1 MSQPPQAFSH
11 NIRGC
16 TKTRRSPL
24 YFLASPKKHFPVFRA
39 FLFQKLNYHENQWIA
54 GSKVANLGVPGYLCT
69 MFIRKKPNKSG
80 TVSVQVVQKTK
91 TRKQRVVKS
100 FGSAR
105 PDDAAA
111 MEKLMQAASSFLQEM
126 AGPALPHMYEE
137 EDVIDGFINSLNNAQ
152 VQVAGPEL
160 VFGTLY
166 DRIGYGAIQSS
177 MFRNIVICRLFNP
190 GSKLKTVDYLERY
203 LHVTYSV
210 DQVYRFLDNLCYRK
224 EDGEKA
230 SDGSKDDTGKDD
242 DLSNSATPAKP
253 KPDEFKTRVEDI
265 AYSYTRK
272 MVGDN
277 ISVCFYDMTTLY
289 FEAAEEDDLRRC
301 GFSKDGKHSCPQIFL
316 GLLVASGGNPIGYEI
331 YEGNISEGHTMI
343 PLIRRLAS
351 RFGFDKP
358 IVVADAG
365 LLSKANINEL
375 TKDGYQYILG
385 ARPKSESD
393 KVKEQILSLD
403 MKYGD
408 VVEIKKDGDMRLVLS
423 CTEKRARKDAH
434 NRQRGLARLQKRVAS
449 GRLTK
454 QNINNRGYNKYL
466 KMEGEVTISINMD
479 KYEADA
485 AWDGIKGYVT
495 NTTLTAKEVIA
506 NYSNLWFIERAF
518 RMNKFDLAVRPIYHR
533 LRNRIEGHICVCFTA
548 YTIMLELE
556 RILKGARSEI
566 TIYRAQELVK
576 NMYAITYTLPRSKQ
590 TKRVYLGMDEE
601 QSELCRL
608 VVPGWGK

>member
-1 MSQPPQAFSH
+1 
-11 NIRGC
+11 
-16 TKTRRSPL
+16 
-24 YFLASPKKHFPVFRA
+24 
-39 FLFQKLNYHENQWIA
+39 
-54 GSKVANLGVPGYLCT
+54 
-69 MFIRKKPNKSG
+69 MFIRKKLNKSG
-80 TVSVQVVQKTK
+80 TVSVFVLSTTK
-91 TRKQRVVKS
+91 SRKQRLVKS
-100 FGSAR
+100 FGSAH
-105 PDDAAA
+105 PNDTAA
-111 MEKLMQAASSFLQEM
+111 MEKLMQQASSFIQEM
-126 AGPALPHMYEE
+126 EGPSLPHIYEE
-137 EDVIDGFINSLNNAQ
+137 EDVIDGFVSSLNNAQ

-166 DRIGYGAIQSS
+166 DRIGYGAIRNR

-190 GSKLKTVDYLERY
+190 GSKLKTVDYMERY

-210 DQVYRFLDNLCYRK
+210 DQIYRFLDNLCYRK
-224 EDGEKA
+224 EEEEKGNDGRKSETA
-230 SDGSKDDTGKDD
+230 GEGSEPTSTSSAKSKQDD
-242 DLSNSATPAKP
+242 
-253 KPDEFKTRVEDI
+253 FKTRVEDI
-265 AYSYTRK
+265 AYSYTK
-272 MVGDN
+272 NMAGDG

-289 FEAAEEDDLRRC
+289 FEAAEEDDLRKC

-343 PLIRRLAS
+343 PLIRKLAS

-365 LLSKANINEL
+365 LLSKANIEEL
-375 TKDGYQYILG
+375 TKDGYQYIIG

-408 VVEIKKDGDMRLVLS
+408 IVEIEKDGGVRIVLS
-423 CTEKRARKDAH
+423 CTERRAKKDAH
-434 NRQRGLARLQKRVAS
+434 NRQRGLARLQKKMAS

-466 KMEGEVTISINMD
+466 KMEGEVTISINME

-495 NTTLTAKEVIA
+495 NTTLEKDEVIA

-518 RMNKFDLAVRPIYHR
+518 RMNKFDLAVRPIFHR
-533 LRNRIEGHICVCFTA
+533 LRNRIEGHICICFTA

-556 RILKGARSEI
+556 RMLKAAKSEI

-576 NMYAITYTLPRSKQ
+576 NMYAITYTLPKSKQ
-590 TKRVYLGMDEE
+590 AKRVYLGMDEE

-608 VVPGWGK
+608 VVPGWQQDT

>member
-1 MSQPPQAFSH
+1 
-11 NIRGC
+11 
-16 TKTRRSPL
+16 
-24 YFLASPKKHFPVFRA
+24 
-39 FLFQKLNYHENQWIA
+39 
-54 GSKVANLGVPGYLCT
+54 
-69 MFIRKKPNKSG
+69 MFIRKKPNMSG

-91 TRKQRVVKS
+91 SRKQRVLKS
-100 FGSAR
+100 LGSAY
-105 PDDAAA
+105 PHDTSA
-111 MEKLMQAASSFLQEM
+111 MEKLMQQASSFIQEM
-126 AGPALPHMYEE
+126 EGPSLPHIYEE
-137 EDVIDGFINSLNNAQ
+137 EEVIDGFVSSLSNAQ

-166 DRIGYGAIQSS
+166 DRIGYGAIRNR

-190 GSKLKTVDYLERY
+190 GSKLKTVDYMERY

-210 DQVYRFLDNLCYRK
+210 DQIYRFLDNLCYRK
-224 EDGEKA
+224 EAEEKSNDVRKPETAEGEGE
-230 SDGSKDDTGKDD
+230 STPTS
-242 DLSNSATPAKP
+242 PAKP
-253 KPDEFKTRVEDI
+253 KSADFKTRVEDI
-265 AYSYTRK
+265 AYSYTKK
-272 MVGDN
+272 MVGDG

-289 FEAAEEDDLRRC
+289 FEAAEEDDLRKC

-343 PLIRRLAS
+343 PLIRKLAS

-365 LLSKANINEL
+365 LLSKGNIEEL
-375 TKDGYQYILG
+375 TKDGYQYIIG

-408 VVEIKKDGDMRLVLS
+408 IVEIEKDGGVRIVLS
-423 CTEKRARKDAH
+423 CTERRAKKDAH
-434 NRQRGLARLQKRVAS
+434 NRQRGLARLQKKMAS

-466 KMEGEVTISINMD
+466 KMEGEVTISINME

-495 NTTLTAKEVIA
+495 NTTLEKDEVIA

-518 RMNKFDLAVRPIYHR
+518 RMNKFDLAVRPIFHR
-533 LRNRIEGHICVCFTA
+533 LRNRIEGHICICFTA

-556 RILKGARSEI
+556 RMLKAAKSEI

-576 NMYAITYTLPRSKQ
+576 NMYAITYTLPKSKQ

-601 QSELCRL
+601 QSELYRL
-608 VVPGWGK
+608 VVPGWQQDT

>member
-1 MSQPPQAFSH
+1 
-11 NIRGC
+11 
-16 TKTRRSPL
+16 
-24 YFLASPKKHFPVFRA
+24 
-39 FLFQKLNYHENQWIA
+39 
-54 GSKVANLGVPGYLCT
+54 
-69 MFIRKKPNKSG
+69 MFIRKKLNKSG
-80 TVSVQVVQKTK
+80 TVSVFVLSTTK
-91 TRKQRVVKS
+91 SRKQRLVKS
-100 FGSAR
+100 FGSAH
-105 PDDAAA
+105 PNDTAA
-111 MEKLMQAASSFLQEM
+111 MEKLMQQASSFIQQME
-126 AGPALPHMYEE
+126 GPSLPHIYEE
-137 EDVIDGFINSLNNAQ
+137 EDVIDGFVSSLNNAQ

-166 DRIGYGAIQSS
+166 DRIGYGAIRNR
-177 MFRNIVICRLFNP
+177 MFRDIVICRLFNP
-190 GSKLKTVDYLERY
+190 GSKLKTVDYMERY

-210 DQVYRFLDNLCYRK
+210 DQIYRFLDNLCYRK
-224 EDGEKA
+224 EEEEKGNDGRKSETA
-230 SDGSKDDTGKDD
+230 GEGSEPTSTSSAKSKQDD
-242 DLSNSATPAKP
+242 
-253 KPDEFKTRVEDI
+253 FKTRVEDI
-265 AYSYTRK
+265 AYSYTKK
-272 MVGDN
+272 MVGDG

-289 FEAAEEDDLRRC
+289 FEAAEEDDLRKC

-343 PLIRRLAS
+343 PLIRKLAS

-365 LLSKANINEL
+365 LLSKANIEEL
-375 TKDGYQYILG
+375 TKDGYQYIIG

-408 VVEIKKDGDMRLVLS
+408 VVEIEKDGGVRIVLS
-423 CTEKRARKDAH
+423 CTERRAKKDAH
-434 NRQRGLARLQKRVAS
+434 NRQRGLARLQKKMAS

-466 KMEGEVTISINMD
+466 KMEGEVTISINME

-495 NTTLTAKEVIA
+495 NTTLEKDEVIT

-518 RMNKFDLAVRPIYHR
+518 RMNKFDLAVRPIFHR
-533 LRNRIEGHICVCFTA
+533 LRNRIEGHICICFTA

-556 RILKGARSEI
+556 RILKAAKSEI

-576 NMYAITYTLPRSKQ
+576 NMYAITYTLPKSKQ

-608 VVPGWGK
+608 VVPGWQQDT

>member
-1 MSQPPQAFSH
+1 
-11 NIRGC
+11 
-16 TKTRRSPL
+16 
-24 YFLASPKKHFPVFRA
+24 
-39 FLFQKLNYHENQWIA
+39 
-54 GSKVANLGVPGYLCT
+54 
-69 MFIRKKPNKSG
+69 MFIRKKRNKSG
-80 TVSVQVVQKTK
+80 TISVFVLSTTK
-91 TRKQRVVKS
+91 SRKQRLVKS
-100 FGSAR
+100 FGSAH
-105 PDDAAA
+105 PNDTAAL
-111 MEKLMQAASSFLQEM
+111 EKLLQQASSFIQEVE
-126 AGPALPHMYEE
+126 GPSLPHIYEE
-137 EDVIDGFINSLNNAQ
+137 EDVIDGFVSSLNNTQ

-166 DRIGYGAIQSS
+166 DRIGYGAIRNR
-177 MFRNIVICRLFNP
+177 MFRNTVICRLFNP
-190 GSKLKTVDYLERY
+190 GSKLKTVDYMERY

-210 DQVYRFLDNLCYRK
+210 DQIYHFLDNLCHRK
-224 EDGEKA
+224 EEEEKDCDGRKPEIA
-230 SDGSKDDTGKDD
+230 AGESEST
-242 DLSNSATPAKP
+242 SPAKP
-253 KPDEFKTRVEDI
+253 RPADFKTLVEDI
-265 AYSYTRK
+265 AYSYTKK
-272 MVGDN
+272 MVGDG

-289 FEAAEEDDLRRC
+289 FEAAEEDDLRKC

-343 PLIRRLAS
+343 PLIRKLAS

-365 LLSKANINEL
+365 LLSKANIEEL
-375 TKDGYQYILG
+375 TKDGYQYIIG

-393 KVKEQILSLD
+393 KVKEQILSLG

-408 VVEIKKDGDMRLVLS
+408 VVEIEKDSGVRLVLS

-434 NRQRGLARLQKRVAS
+434 NRQRGLARLQKKMAG

-466 KMEGEVTISINMD
+466 KMEGEVTISINME

-485 AWDGIKGYVT
+485 AWDGIKGYLT
-495 NTTLTAKEVIA
+495 NTTLEKGEVIA
-506 NYSNLWFIERAF
+506 NYSNLRFIERAF
-518 RMNKFDLAVRPIYHR
+518 RMNKFDLAVRPIFHR
-533 LRNRIEGHICVCFTA
+533 LRNRIEGHICICFTA

-556 RILKGARSEI
+556 RMLKAAKSEI

-576 NMYAITYTLPRSKQ
+576 NMYAITYTLPKSKQ
-590 TKRVYLGMDEE
+590 AKRVYLGMDEE

-608 VVPGWGK
+608 VVPGWQQDT

>member
-1 MSQPPQAFSH
+1 
-11 NIRGC
+11 
-16 TKTRRSPL
+16 
-24 YFLASPKKHFPVFRA
+24 
-39 FLFQKLNYHENQWIA
+39 
-54 GSKVANLGVPGYLCT
+54 
-69 MFIRKKPNKSG
+69 MFIRKKLNKSG
-80 TVSVQVVQKTK
+80 TVSVFVLSTTK
-91 TRKQRVVKS
+91 SRKQRLVKS
-100 FGSAR
+100 FGSAH
-105 PDDAAA
+105 PNDTASL
-111 MEKLMQAASSFLQEM
+111 EKLMLQASSFIQEM
-126 AGPALPHMYEE
+126 EGPSLPHIYEE
-137 EDVIDGFINSLNNAQ
+137 EDVIDGFVSSLNNAQ

-166 DRIGYGAIQSS
+166 DRIGYGAIRNR

-190 GSKLKTVDYLERY
+190 GSKLKTVDYMERY

-210 DQVYRFLDNLCYRK
+210 DQIYRFLDNLCYRK
-224 EDGEKA
+224 EEEEKGNDGRKSETA
-230 SDGSKDDTGKDD
+230 GEGSEPTSTSTAKSKQDD
-242 DLSNSATPAKP
+242 
-253 KPDEFKTRVEDI
+253 FKTRVEDI
-265 AYSYTRK
+265 AYSYTKK
-272 MVGDN
+272 MVGDG

-289 FEAAEEDDLRRC
+289 FEAAEEDDLRKC

-343 PLIRRLAS
+343 PLIRKLAS

-365 LLSKANINEL
+365 LLSKANIEEL
-375 TKDGYQYILG
+375 TKDGYQYIIG

-408 VVEIKKDGDMRLVLS
+408 IVEIEKDGGVRIVLS
-423 CTEKRARKDAH
+423 CTERRAKKDAH
-434 NRQRGLARLQKRVAS
+434 NRQRGLARLQKKMAS

-466 KMEGEVTISINMD
+466 KMEGEVTISINME

-495 NTTLTAKEVIA
+495 NTTLEKDEVIA

-518 RMNKFDLAVRPIYHR
+518 RMNKFDLAVRPIFHR
-533 LRNRIEGHICVCFTA
+533 LRNRIEGHICICFTA

-556 RILKGARSEI
+556 RILKAAKSEI

-576 NMYAITYTLPRSKQ
+576 NMYAITYTLPKSKQ

-608 VVPGWGK
+608 VVPGWQQDT

>member
-1 MSQPPQAFSH
+1 
-11 NIRGC
+11 
-16 TKTRRSPL
+16 
-24 YFLASPKKHFPVFRA
+24 
-39 FLFQKLNYHENQWIA
+39 
-54 GSKVANLGVPGYLCT
+54 

-80 TVSVQVVQKTK
+80 TVSVQVVQKIK
-91 TRKQRVVKS
+91 SRKQRVLKS
-100 FGSAR
+100 LGSAH
-105 PDDAAA
+105 PNDTASL
-111 MEKLMQAASSFLQEM
+111 EKLMQQASSFIQEM
-126 AGPALPHMYEE
+126 EGPSLPHIYEE
-137 EDVIDGFINSLNNAQ
+137 EDVIDGFVSSLNNAQ

-166 DRIGYGAIQSS
+166 DRIGYGAIRNR

-190 GSKLKTVDYLERY
+190 GSKLKTVDYMERY

-210 DQVYRFLDNLCYRK
+210 DQIYRFLDNLCYRK
-224 EDGEKA
+224 EEEEKGNDGRKSETA
-230 SDGSKDDTGKDD
+230 GEGSEPTSTSSAKSKQDD
-242 DLSNSATPAKP
+242 
-253 KPDEFKTRVEDI
+253 FKTRVEDI
-265 AYSYTRK
+265 AYSYTKK
-272 MVGDN
+272 MVGDG

-289 FEAAEEDDLRRC
+289 FEAAEEDDLRKC

-343 PLIRRLAS
+343 PLIRKLAS

-365 LLSKANINEL
+365 LLSKANIEEL
-375 TKDGYQYILG
+375 TKDGYQYIIG

-408 VVEIKKDGDMRLVLS
+408 IVEIEKDGGVRIVLS
-423 CTEKRARKDAH
+423 CTERRAQKDAH
-434 NRQRGLARLQKRVAS
+434 NRQRGLARLQKKMAS

-466 KMEGEVTISINMD
+466 KMEGEVTISINME

-495 NTTLTAKEVIA
+495 NTTLEKDEVIT

-518 RMNKFDLAVRPIYHR
+518 RMNKFDLAVRPIFHR
-533 LRNRIEGHICVCFTA
+533 LRNRIEGHICICFTA

-556 RILKGARSEI
+556 RMLKAAKSEI

-576 NMYAITYTLPRSKQ
+576 NMYAITYTLPKSKQ

-608 VVPGWGK
+608 VVPGWQQDT

>member
-1 MSQPPQAFSH
+1 
-11 NIRGC
+11 
-16 TKTRRSPL
+16 
-24 YFLASPKKHFPVFRA
+24 
-39 FLFQKLNYHENQWIA
+39 
-54 GSKVANLGVPGYLCT
+54 
-69 MFIRKKPNKSG
+69 MFIRKKRNKSG
-80 TVSVQVVQKTK
+80 TISVFVLSTTK
-91 TRKQRVVKS
+91 SRKQRLVKS
-100 FGSAR
+100 FGSAH
-105 PDDAAA
+105 PNDTAAL
-111 MEKLMQAASSFLQEM
+111 EKLLQQASSFIQEM
-126 AGPALPHMYEE
+126 EGPSLPHIYED
-137 EDVIDGFINSLNNAQ
+137 EDVIDGFVSSLNNTQ

-166 DRIGYGAIQSS
+166 DRIGYGAIRNR
-177 MFRNIVICRLFNP
+177 MFRNTVICRLFNP
-190 GSKLKTVDYLERY
+190 GSKLKTVDYMERY

-210 DQVYRFLDNLCYRK
+210 DQIYRFLDNLCHRK
-224 EDGEKA
+224 EEEEKD
-230 SDGSKDDTGKDD
+230 SDGRKPEIAAGESEST
-242 DLSNSATPAKP
+242 SPAKP
-253 KPDEFKTRVEDI
+253 RPTDFKTLVEDI
-265 AYSYTRK
+265 AYSYTKK
-272 MVGDN
+272 MVGDG

-289 FEAAEEDDLRRC
+289 FEAAEEDDLRKC

-343 PLIRRLAS
+343 PLIRKLAS

-365 LLSKANINEL
+365 LLSKANIEEL

-385 ARPKSESD
+385 ARPKSESE
-393 KVKEQILSLD
+393 KVKERILSLG

-408 VVEIKKDGDMRLVLS
+408 VVEIEKGGGVRLVLS

-434 NRQRGLARLQKRVAS
+434 NRQRGLARLQKKMAS

-466 KMEGEVTISINMD
+466 KMEGEVTISINMER
-479 KYEADA
+479 YEADA
-485 AWDGIKGYVT
+485 AWDGIKGYLT
-495 NTTLTAKEVIA
+495 NTTLEKGEVIA

-533 LRNRIEGHICVCFTA
+533 LRNRIEGHICICFTA

-556 RILKGARSEI
+556 RILKAAKSEI

-576 NMYAITYTLPRSKQ
+576 NMYAITYTLPKSKQ

-608 VVPGWGK
+608 VVPGWQQDT

>member
-1 MSQPPQAFSH
+1 
-11 NIRGC
+11 
-16 TKTRRSPL
+16 
-24 YFLASPKKHFPVFRA
+24 
-39 FLFQKLNYHENQWIA
+39 
-54 GSKVANLGVPGYLCT
+54 

-91 TRKQRVVKS
+91 SRKQRVLKS
-100 FGSAR
+100 LGSAH
-105 PDDAAA
+105 PNDTAAL
-111 MEKLMQAASSFLQEM
+111 EKLMQQASSFIQEM
-126 AGPALPHMYEE
+126 EGPSLPHIFED
-137 EDVIDGFINSLNNAQ
+137 EDVIDGFVSSLNNAQ

-166 DRIGYGAIQSS
+166 ERIGYGAIRNSI
-177 MFRNIVICRLFNP
+177 FRNIVICRLFNP
-190 GSKLKTVDYLERY
+190 GSKLKTVDYMERY

-210 DQVYRFLDNLCYRK
+210 DQIYRFLDNLCYRK
-224 EDGEKA
+224 EEEEKSNDDRKPETAAGE
-230 SDGSKDDTGKDD
+230 SEST
-242 DLSNSATPAKP
+242 SPSKP
-253 KPDEFKTRVEDI
+253 KPDDFKTRVEDI
-265 AYSYTRK
+265 AYSYTK
-272 MVGDN
+272 KTVGGN

-289 FEAAEEDDLRRC
+289 FEAAEEDDLRKC
-301 GFSKDGKHSCPQIFL
+301 GFSKDGKHSCPQIYL

-343 PLIRRLAS
+343 PLVRKLAS
-351 RFGFDKP
+351 RFGFDNP

-365 LLSKANINEL
+365 LLSKANIEEL
-375 TKDGYQYILG
+375 TKDGYQYIIG

-393 KVKEQILSLD
+393 KVKEQILSLS

-408 VVEIKKDGDMRLVLS
+408 VVEIEKDGGVRLVLS

-434 NRQRGLARLQKRVAS
+434 NRQRGLARLQKKMAG

-466 KMEGEVTISINMD
+466 KMEGEVTISINME

-495 NTTLTAKEVIA
+495 NTTLAKDEVIA

-518 RMNKFDLAVRPIYHR
+518 RMNKFDLAVRPIFHR
-533 LRNRIEGHICVCFTA
+533 LRNRIEGHICICFTA

-556 RILKGARSEI
+556 RILKDAESEI

-576 NMYAITYTLPRSKQ
+576 NMYAITYILPKSKQ

-608 VVPGWGK
+608 VVPGWRK

>member
-1 MSQPPQAFSH
+1 
-11 NIRGC
+11 
-16 TKTRRSPL
+16 
-24 YFLASPKKHFPVFRA
+24 
-39 FLFQKLNYHENQWIA
+39 
-54 GSKVANLGVPGYLCT
+54 
-69 MFIRKKPNKSG
+69 MFIRKKLNKSG
-80 TVSVQVVQKTK
+80 TVSVFVLSTTK
-91 TRKQRVVKS
+91 SRKQRLVKS
-100 FGSAR
+100 FGSAH
-105 PDDAAA
+105 PCDTAA
-111 MEKLMQAASSFLQEM
+111 MEKLLQQASSFIQEM
-126 AGPALPHMYEE
+126 EGPSLPHIYEE
-137 EDVIDGFINSLNNAQ
+137 EDVIDGFVSSLNNAQ

-166 DRIGYGAIQSS
+166 DRIGYGAIRNR

-190 GSKLKTVDYLERY
+190 GSKLKTVDYMERY

-210 DQVYRFLDNLCYRK
+210 DQIYRFLDNLCYRK
-224 EDGEKA
+224 EEEEKGNDGRKSETA
-230 SDGSKDDTGKDD
+230 GEGSEPTSTSSAKSKQDD
-242 DLSNSATPAKP
+242 
-253 KPDEFKTRVEDI
+253 FKTRVEDI
-265 AYSYTRK
+265 AYSYTK
-272 MVGDN
+272 NMAGDG

-289 FEAAEEDDLRRC
+289 FEAAEEDDLRKC

-343 PLIRRLAS
+343 PLIRKLAS

-365 LLSKANINEL
+365 LLSKANIEEL

-385 ARPKSESD
+385 ARPKSESE
-393 KVKEQILSLD
+393 KVKERILSLG

-408 VVEIKKDGDMRLVLS
+408 VVEIEKGGGVRLVLS

-434 NRQRGLARLQKRVAS
+434 NRQRGLARLQKKMAS

-466 KMEGEVTISINMD
+466 KMEGEVTISINMER
-479 KYEADA
+479 YEADA

-495 NTTLTAKEVIA
+495 NTTLEKGEVIA
-506 NYSNLWFIERAF
+506 SYSNLWFIERAF
-518 RMNKFDLAVRPIYHR
+518 RMNKFDLAVRPIFHR
-533 LRNRIEGHICVCFTA
+533 LRNRIEGHICICFTA

-556 RILKGARSEI
+556 RMLKAAKSEI

-576 NMYAITYTLPRSKQ
+576 NMYAITYTLPKSKQ

-601 QSELCRL
+601 QSELYRL
-608 VVPGWGK
+608 VVPGWQQDT

>member
-1 MSQPPQAFSH
+1 
-11 NIRGC
+11 
-16 TKTRRSPL
+16 
-24 YFLASPKKHFPVFRA
+24 
-39 FLFQKLNYHENQWIA
+39 
-54 GSKVANLGVPGYLCT
+54 

-91 TRKQRVVKS
+91 SRNQRVLKS
-100 FGSAR
+100 LGSAH
-105 PDDAAA
+105 PNDTAAL
-111 MEKLMQAASSFLQEM
+111 ERLMQQASSFIQEM
-126 AGPALPHMYEE
+126 EGPSLPHIYEE
-137 EDVIDGFINSLNNAQ
+137 EDVIDGFVSSLNNAQ

-166 DRIGYGAIQSS
+166 DRIGYGAIRNR
-177 MFRNIVICRLFNP
+177 MFRNIVICRLYNP
-190 GSKLKTVDYLERY
+190 GSKLKTVDYMERY
-203 LHVTYSV
+203 LHVTYRV
-210 DQVYRFLDNLCYRK
+210 DQIYRFLDNLCYRK
-224 EDGEKA
+224 EEEEKSNDERKPETAAGE
-230 SDGSKDDTGKDD
+230 SEPTST
-242 DLSNSATPAKP
+242 SPAKP
-253 KPDEFKTRVEDI
+253 KSADFKTRVEDI

-272 MVGDN
+272 MVGDG

-343 PLIRRLAS
+343 PLIRKLAS

-365 LLSKANINEL
+365 LLSKANIEEL
-375 TKDGYQYILG
+375 TKDGYQYIIG

-393 KVKEQILSLD
+393 KVKEQILSLS

-408 VVEIKKDGDMRLVLS
+408 VVEIEKDGGVRLVLS
-423 CTEKRARKDAH
+423 CTEKRAKKDAY
-434 NRQRGLARLQKRVAS
+434 NRQRGLARLQKKMAG

-466 KMEGEVTISINMD
+466 RMEGEVTISINME

-495 NTTLTAKEVIA
+495 NTTLARDEVIA
-506 NYSNLWFIERAF
+506 SYSNLWFIERAF
-518 RMNKFDLAVRPIYHR
+518 RMNKFDLAVRPIFHR
-533 LRNRIEGHICVCFTA
+533 LRNRIEGHICICFTA

-556 RILKGARSEI
+556 RILKAAKSEI

-576 NMYAITYTLPRSKQ
+576 NMYAITYTLPKSRQ

-608 VVPGWGK
+608 VVPGWRK

>member
-1 MSQPPQAFSH
+1 
-11 NIRGC
+11 
-16 TKTRRSPL
+16 
-24 YFLASPKKHFPVFRA
+24 
-39 FLFQKLNYHENQWIA
+39 
-54 GSKVANLGVPGYLCT
+54 
-69 MFIRKKPNKSG
+69 MFIRKKLNKSG
-80 TVSVQVVQKTK
+80 TVSVFVLSTTK
-91 TRKQRVVKS
+91 SRKQRLVKS
-100 FGSAR
+100 FGSVH
-105 PDDAAA
+105 PCDTAA
-111 MEKLMQAASSFLQEM
+111 MEKQLQQASSFIQEM
-126 AGPALPHMYEE
+126 EGPSLPHIYEE
-137 EDVIDGFINSLNNAQ
+137 EDVIDGFVSSLNNAQ

-166 DRIGYGAIQSS
+166 DRIGYGAIRNR

-190 GSKLKTVDYLERY
+190 GSKLKTVDYMERY

-210 DQVYRFLDNLCYRK
+210 DQIYRFLDNLCYRK
-224 EDGEKA
+224 EEEEKGNDGRKSETA
-230 SDGSKDDTGKDD
+230 GEGSEPTSTSSAKSKQDD
-242 DLSNSATPAKP
+242 
-253 KPDEFKTRVEDI
+253 FKTRVEDI
-265 AYSYTRK
+265 AYSYTK
-272 MVGDN
+272 NMAGDG

-289 FEAAEEDDLRRC
+289 FEAAEEDDLRKC

-343 PLIRRLAS
+343 PLIRKLAS

-365 LLSKANINEL
+365 LLSKANIEEL
-375 TKDGYQYILG
+375 TKDGYQYIIG

-393 KVKEQILSLD
+393 KVKEQILSLG

-408 VVEIKKDGDMRLVLS
+408 VVEIEKDSGVRLVLS

-434 NRQRGLARLQKRVAS
+434 NRQRGLARLQKKMAG

-466 KMEGEVTISINMD
+466 KMEGEVTISINME

-495 NTTLTAKEVIA
+495 NTTLANDEVIA

-518 RMNKFDLAVRPIYHR
+518 WMNKFDLAVRPIFHR
-533 LRNRIEGHICVCFTA
+533 LRNRIEGHICICFTA

-556 RILKGARSEI
+556 RILKAAKSEI

-576 NMYAITYTLPRSKQ
+576 NMYAITYTLPKSKQ

-608 VVPGWGK
+608 VVPGWQQDT

>member
-1 MSQPPQAFSH
+1 
-11 NIRGC
+11 
-16 TKTRRSPL
+16 
-24 YFLASPKKHFPVFRA
+24 
-39 FLFQKLNYHENQWIA
+39 
-54 GSKVANLGVPGYLCT
+54 
-69 MFIRKKPNKSG
+69 MFIRKKLNKSG
-80 TVSVQVVQKTK
+80 TVSVFVLSTTK
-91 TRKQRVVKS
+91 SRKQRLVKS
-100 FGSAR
+100 FGSAH
-105 PDDAAA
+105 PNDTASL
-111 MEKLMQAASSFLQEM
+111 EKLMQQASSFIQEM
-126 AGPALPHMYEE
+126 EGPSLPHIYEE
-137 EDVIDGFINSLNNAQ
+137 EDVIDGFVSSLNNAQ

-166 DRIGYGAIQSS
+166 DRIGYGAIRNR

-190 GSKLKTVDYLERY
+190 GSKLKTVDYMERY

-210 DQVYRFLDNLCYRK
+210 DQIYRFLDNLCYRK
-224 EDGEKA
+224 EAEEKSNDVRKPETAEGEGE
-230 SDGSKDDTGKDD
+230 STST
-242 DLSNSATPAKP
+242 SPAKP
-253 KPDEFKTRVEDI
+253 KSADFKTRVEDI
-265 AYSYTRK
+265 AYSYTKK
-272 MVGDN
+272 MVGDG

-289 FEAAEEDDLRRC
+289 FEAAEEDDLRKC

-343 PLIRRLAS
+343 PLIRKLAS

-365 LLSKANINEL
+365 LLSKANIEEL
-375 TKDGYQYILG
+375 TKDGYQYIIG

-408 VVEIKKDGDMRLVLS
+408 VMEIEKDGGVRIVLS
-423 CTEKRARKDAH
+423 CTERRAKKDAH
-434 NRQRGLARLQKRVAS
+434 NRQRGLARLQKKMAS

-495 NTTLTAKEVIA
+495 NTTLEKDEVIA

-518 RMNKFDLAVRPIYHR
+518 RMNKFDLAVRPIFHR
-533 LRNRIEGHICVCFTA
+533 LRNRIEGHICICFTA

-556 RILKGARSEI
+556 RILKAAKSEI

-576 NMYAITYTLPRSKQ
+576 NMYAITYTLPKSKQ

-608 VVPGWGK
+608 VVPGWQQDT

>member
-1 MSQPPQAFSH
+1 
-11 NIRGC
+11 
-16 TKTRRSPL
+16 
-24 YFLASPKKHFPVFRA
+24 
-39 FLFQKLNYHENQWIA
+39 
-54 GSKVANLGVPGYLCT
+54 
-69 MFIRKKPNKSG
+69 MFIRKKLNKSG
-80 TVSVQVVQKTK
+80 TVSVFVLSTTK
-91 TRKQRVVKS
+91 SRKQRLVKS
-100 FGSAR
+100 FGSAH
-105 PDDAAA
+105 PNDTASL
-111 MEKLMQAASSFLQEM
+111 EKLMQQASSFIQEM
-126 AGPALPHMYEE
+126 EGPSLPHIYEE
-137 EDVIDGFINSLNNAQ
+137 EDVIDGFVSSLSNAQ

-166 DRIGYGAIQSS
+166 DRIGYGAIRNR

-190 GSKLKTVDYLERY
+190 GSKLKTVDYMERY

-210 DQVYRFLDNLCYRK
+210 DQIYRFLDNLCYRK
-224 EDGEKA
+224 EEEEKGNDGRKSETA
-230 SDGSKDDTGKDD
+230 GEGSETAGEGSEPTSTSSAKSKQDD
-242 DLSNSATPAKP
+242 
-253 KPDEFKTRVEDI
+253 FKTRVEDI
-265 AYSYTRK
+265 AYSYTKK
-272 MVGDN
+272 MVGDG

-289 FEAAEEDDLRRC
+289 FEAAEEDDLRKC

-343 PLIRRLAS
+343 PLIRKLAS

-365 LLSKANINEL
+365 LLSKANIEEL
-375 TKDGYQYILG
+375 TKDGYQYIIG

-408 VVEIKKDGDMRLVLS
+408 VVEIEKDGGVRIVLS
-423 CTEKRARKDAH
+423 CTERRAKKDAH
-434 NRQRGLARLQKRVAS
+434 NRQRGLARLQKKMAS

-466 KMEGEVTISINMD
+466 KMEGEVTISINME

-495 NTTLTAKEVIA
+495 NTTLEKDEVIA

-518 RMNKFDLAVRPIYHR
+518 RMNKFDLAVRPIFHR
-533 LRNRIEGHICVCFTA
+533 LRNRIEGHICICFTA

-556 RILKGARSEI
+556 RILKAAKSEI

-576 NMYAITYTLPRSKQ
+576 NMYAITYTLPKSKQ

-608 VVPGWGK
+608 VVPGWQQNT

>member
-1 MSQPPQAFSH
+1 
-11 NIRGC
+11 
-16 TKTRRSPL
+16 
-24 YFLASPKKHFPVFRA
+24 
-39 FLFQKLNYHENQWIA
+39 
-54 GSKVANLGVPGYLCT
+54 
-69 MFIRKKPNKSG
+69 MFIRKKLNKSG
-80 TVSVQVVQKTK
+80 TVSVFVLSTTK
-91 TRKQRVVKS
+91 SRKQRLVKS
-100 FGSAR
+100 FGSAH
-105 PDDAAA
+105 PNDTASL
-111 MEKLMQAASSFLQEM
+111 EKLMQQASSFIQEM
-126 AGPALPHMYEE
+126 EGPSLPHIYEE
-137 EDVIDGFINSLNNAQ
+137 EDVIDGFVSSLSNAQ

-166 DRIGYGAIQSS
+166 DRIGYGAIRNR
-177 MFRNIVICRLFNP
+177 MFRDIVICRLFNP
-190 GSKLKTVDYLERY
+190 GSKLKTVDYMERY

-210 DQVYRFLDNLCYRK
+210 DQIYRFLDNLCYRK
-224 EDGEKA
+224 EEEEKSNDDRKPETAEGEGE
-230 SDGSKDDTGKDD
+230 STST
-242 DLSNSATPAKP
+242 SPAKP
-253 KPDEFKTRVEDI
+253 KSADFKTRVEDI
-265 AYSYTRK
+265 AYSYTKK
-272 MVGDN
+272 MVGDG

-289 FEAAEEDDLRRC
+289 FEAAEEDDLRKC

-331 YEGNISEGHTMI
+331 YEGNISEGHTVI
-343 PLIRRLAS
+343 PLIRKLAS

-365 LLSKANINEL
+365 LLSKANIEEL
-375 TKDGYQYILG
+375 NKDGYQYIIG

-393 KVKEQILSLD
+393 RVKEQILSLD

-408 VVEIKKDGDMRLVLS
+408 VVEIEKDGGVRIVLS
-423 CTEKRARKDAH
+423 CTERRAKKDAH
-434 NRQRGLARLQKRVAS
+434 NRQRGLARLQKKMAS

-466 KMEGEVTISINMD
+466 KMEGEVTISINME

-495 NTTLTAKEVIA
+495 NTTLEKDEVIA

-518 RMNKFDLAVRPIYHR
+518 RMNKFDLAVRPIFHR
-533 LRNRIEGHICVCFTA
+533 LRNRIEGHICICFTA

-556 RILKGARSEI
+556 RILKAAKSEI

-576 NMYAITYTLPRSKQ
+576 NMYAITYTLPKSKQ

-608 VVPGWGK
+608 VVPGWQQDT

>member
-1 MSQPPQAFSH
+1 
-11 NIRGC
+11 
-16 TKTRRSPL
+16 
-24 YFLASPKKHFPVFRA
+24 
-39 FLFQKLNYHENQWIA
+39 
-54 GSKVANLGVPGYLCT
+54 
-69 MFIRKKPNKSG
+69 MFIRKKPNKLG

-91 TRKQRVVKS
+91 ARKQRVVKS

-105 PDDAAA
+105 PDDTAA
-111 MEKLMQAASSFLQEM
+111 MEKLMQAASSFLQEV
-126 AGPALPHMYEE
+126 AGPALPHIYED

-166 DRIGYGAIQSS
+166 DRIGYGAIRNS

-190 GSKLKTVDYLERY
+190 GSKLKTVDYMERY

-210 DQVYRFLDNLCYRK
+210 DRIYRFLDNLCYRNDEGK
-224 EDGEKA
+224 KA
-230 SDGSKDDTGKDD
+230 CDDSKDDTVKDD
-242 DLSNSATPAKP
+242 DRSKSAAPAKP
-253 KPDEFKTRVEDI
+253 KQDDFKTRVENI

-289 FEAAEEDDLRRC
+289 FEAAEEDDLLRC

-343 PLIRRLAS
+343 PLIRSLAS

-393 KVKEQILSLD
+393 KVKERILSLD

-408 VVEIKKDGDMRLVLS
+408 MVEIKKDGDMRLVLS

-434 NRQRGLARLQKRVAS
+434 NRQRGLARLQKRMAS

-466 KMEGEVTISINMD
+466 KMEGEVNISINME

-506 NYSNLWFIERAF
+506 SYSNLWFIERAF

-533 LRNRIEGHICVCFTA
+533 LRNRIEGHICICFTA

-556 RILKGARSEI
+556 RILKGAKSEI

-576 NMYAITYTLPRSKQ
+576 NMYAITYTLPRSRQ

>member
-1 MSQPPQAFSH
+1 M
-11 NIRGC
+11 
-16 TKTRRSPL
+16 
-24 YFLASPKKHFPVFRA
+24 
-39 FLFQKLNYHENQWIA
+39 
-54 GSKVANLGVPGYLCT
+54 KVADLGVPSYLCT
-69 MFIRKKPNKSG
+69 MFVRKKPNKSG

-105 PDDAAA
+105 PDDMVA
-111 MEKLMQAASSFLQEM
+111 MEGLMQAASSFLQEM
-126 AGPALPHMYEE
+126 AGPALPHIYEE
-137 EDVIDGFINSLNNAQ
+137 EDVIDDFVGSLSNTQ
-152 VQVAGPEL
+152 IQVAGPEL

-166 DRIGYGAIQSS
+166 DRIGYGAIKSGL
-177 MFRNIVICRLFNP
+177 FRNIVICRLFNP
-190 GSKLKTVDYLERY
+190 GSKLKSVDYMERY

-224 EDGEKA
+224 EDEKEKVEAIGE
-230 SDGSKDDTGKDD
+230 SEDGKECGAPKPQTE
-242 DLSNSATPAKP
+242 AKP
-253 KPDEFKTRVEDI
+253 KPDDFKTRVENI
-265 AYSYTRK
+265 AYSYTKK
-272 MVGDN
+272 MVGNN

-289 FEAAEEDDLRRC
+289 FEAAEEDDLRKC

-343 PLIRRLAS
+343 PLIRKLAS

-365 LLSKANINEL
+365 LLSKANIDEL

-385 ARPKSESD
+385 ARPKSETE
-393 KVKEQILSLD
+393 KMKEQILKLD
-403 MKYGD
+403 MKFGD
-408 VVEIKKDGDMRLVLS
+408 VVEIKKDDGVRLVLS
-423 CTEKRARKDAH
+423 CTEKRAKKDAH
-434 NRQRGLARLQKRVAS
+434 NRQRGLARLQKRMAS

-466 KMEGEVTISINMD
+466 RMEGEVTISINME

-495 NTTLTAKEVIA
+495 NTKLTKDEVID

-533 LRNRIEGHICVCFTA
+533 LRNRIEGHICICFTA

-556 RILKGARSEI
+556 RILKAAKSEI
-566 TIYRAQELVK
+566 TTYRAQELVK
-576 NMYAITYTLPRSKQ
+576 NMYAITYTLPKSKQ
-590 TKRVYLGMDEE
+590 TKRVCLGMDEE

-608 VVPGWGK
+608 VVPGWGS

>member
-1 MSQPPQAFSH
+1 
-11 NIRGC
+11 
-16 TKTRRSPL
+16 
-24 YFLASPKKHFPVFRA
+24 
-39 FLFQKLNYHENQWIA
+39 
-54 GSKVANLGVPGYLCT
+54 
-69 MFIRKKPNKSG
+69 MFIRKKPNMSG

-91 TRKQRVVKS
+91 SRKQRVLKS
-100 FGSAR
+100 LGSAY
-105 PDDAAA
+105 PNDTSA
-111 MEKLMQAASSFLQEM
+111 MEKLVQQASSFIQEM
-126 AGPALPHMYEE
+126 EGPSLPHIYEE
-137 EDVIDGFINSLNNAQ
+137 EEVIDGFVSSLNNAQ

-166 DRIGYGAIQSS
+166 DRIGYGAIRNR

-190 GSKLKTVDYLERY
+190 GSKLKTVDYMERY

-210 DQVYRFLDNLCYRK
+210 DQIYRFLDNLCYRK
-224 EDGEKA
+224 EAEEKSDDVRKPETAEGEGE
-230 SDGSKDDTGKDD
+230 STST
-242 DLSNSATPAKP
+242 SPAKP
-253 KPDEFKTRVEDI
+253 KSADFKTRVEDI
-265 AYSYTRK
+265 AYSYTKK
-272 MVGDN
+272 MVGDG

-289 FEAAEEDDLRRC
+289 FEAAEEDDLRKC

-316 GLLVASGGNPIGYEI
+316 GLLVASGGNPIGYDI

-343 PLIRRLAS
+343 PLIRKLAS

-365 LLSKANINEL
+365 LLSKANIEEL
-375 TKDGYQYILG
+375 TKDDYQYIIG

-408 VVEIKKDGDMRLVLS
+408 VMEIEKDGGVRIVLS
-423 CTEKRARKDAH
+423 CTERRAKKDAH
-434 NRQRGLARLQKRVAS
+434 NRQRGLARLQRKMAS

-485 AWDGIKGYVT
+485 AWDGIKGFVT
-495 NTTLTAKEVIA
+495 NTTIEKDEVIA

-518 RMNKFDLAVRPIYHR
+518 RMNKFDLAVRPIFHR
-533 LRNRIEGHICVCFTA
+533 LRNRIEGHICICFTA

-556 RILKGARSEI
+556 RILKAAKSEI

-576 NMYAITYTLPRSKQ
+576 NMYAITYTLPKSRQ
-590 TKRVYLGMDEE
+590 AKRVYLGMDDE

-608 VVPGWGK
+608 VVHGWQK